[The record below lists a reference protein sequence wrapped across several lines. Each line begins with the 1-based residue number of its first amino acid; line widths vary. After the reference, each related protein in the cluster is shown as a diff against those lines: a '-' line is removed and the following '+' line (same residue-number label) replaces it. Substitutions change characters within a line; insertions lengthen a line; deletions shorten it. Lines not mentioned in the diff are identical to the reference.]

1 MKIKLTFS
9 FLLLMG
15 SSLALPIDCDKSWHD
30 KGQGERWCIIGAVS
44 AVVAGGTY
52 LLYKLFTW
60 EASNE
65 KVLYRAQ
72 HLYDTLND
80 TYKGMDLMD
89 KVETLSRYTEQ
100 DLATIAFHRDVTML
114 ASVASDLR
122 SLQNERNTLRFRVR
136 RDAGKKDATIVEMRA
151 LMSDIKP
158 LELKLKL
165 LKQFWSEHAS
175 FFDLYHYIKTLAD
188 CYEDARTDVYEAE
201 LVRRAIMALSV
212 NTNRT
217 YPCLHFAETLKRDID
232 GLKCRMSNAHR
243 YDVLYG
249 KAERLC
255 ESLVGLLGTA
265 ASLPEYKE
273 ELRLQKQHQLEQDR
287 VDAMRQKA
295 EAERMK
301 AEAFAQQAAA
311 EREKAQA
318 MHHQAWATM
327 AKPAAPP
334 TQVTVNLNS
343 RDGVRDADHHEY
355 RYR

>member
-9 FLLLMG
+9 VLLLMS
-15 SSLALPIDCDKSWHD
+15 SSLAFPMDCNRSWD
-30 KGQGERWCIIGAVS
+30 ERRDGEKLCIITVVS
-44 AVVAGGTY
+44 AVVVGGTY

-65 KVLYRAQ
+65 KVLRRAQ

-100 DLATIAFHRDVTML
+100 DLATIAFHRDVSML

-273 ELRLQKQHQLEQDR
+273 ELRLQKQHQLEQER
-287 VDAMRQKA
+287 VDVMRQKA

-311 EREKAQA
+311 EREKANA

-343 RDGVRDADHHEY
+343 RDGVRDADRHEY

>member
-9 FLLLMG
+9 LLLLMG
-15 SSLALPIDCDKSWHD
+15 SSLAFPMDCNSSWRD
-30 KGQGERWCIIGAVS
+30 KGQGEKLCIIGAVS
-44 AVVAGGTY
+44 AVVVGGTY

-72 HLYDTLND
+72 RLYDTLND

-100 DLATIAFHRDVTML
+100 DLATIAFHRDVTIL

-136 RDAGKKDATIVEMRA
+136 RDAGKKNATIAEMRT
-151 LMSDIKP
+151 LMADIKP

-165 LKQFWSEHAS
+165 LKQFWSGHAS

-201 LVRRAIMALSV
+201 LVRRAIMTLSV

-232 GLKCRMSNAHR
+232 GLKCRMSSAHR

-295 EAERMK
+295 EAER
-301 AEAFAQQAAA
+301 
-311 EREKAQA
+311 EKANA

-334 TQVTVNLNS
+334 AQVTVNLNS
-343 RDGVRDADHHEY
+343 RDGVRDADHSEY

>member
-9 FLLLMG
+9 LLLLMS
-15 SSLALPIDCDKSWHD
+15 SSLALSMDCNRSWD
-30 KGQGERWCIIGAVS
+30 ERRDGEKLCIIGAVS
-44 AVVAGGTY
+44 AVVVGGTY

-65 KVLYRAQ
+65 KVLRRAQ

-80 TYKGMDLMD
+80 AYKGMDLMD

-136 RDAGKKDATIVEMRA
+136 RDAGKRDATIVEMRA

-273 ELRLQKQHQLEQDR
+273 ELRLQKQHQLEQER

-311 EREKAQA
+311 EREKANA

-343 RDGVRDADHHEY
+343 RDGVRDADRHEY
-355 RYR
+355 